1 MTSPTRF
8 RFPFLIPDSTRGKVH
23 PKNIPLHGSTPA
35 ATQRAPP
42 PAKLL
47 FRSSAPPPPPSA
59 AADYGRF
66 LDHAV
71 AGCVRHQQNLEER
84 EPLSSGLDGS
94 SLASAIDKKL
104 DTSTPDT
111 YKAPPAPLP
120 YDVGLVVTDNPE
132 LEKSGI
138 KRKIDDQQETLMMDE
153 NESLKKGV
161 PEDKP
166 NEEDVCPICLEEYDE
181 ENPRS
186 TTKCKHHFHLCCIL
200 EWMERSGTC
209 PICDQTTLIDEMYE

>member
-1 MTSPTRF
+1 MLWFHLPPDAVQSPTGLSV
-8 RFPFLIPDSTRGKVH
+8 PECSPWSISVVH
-23 PKNIPLHGSTPA
+23 TL
-35 ATQRAPP
+35 
-42 PAKLL
+42 
-47 FRSSAPPPPPSA
+47 
-59 AADYGRF
+59 
-66 LDHAV
+66 
-71 AGCVRHQQNLEER
+71 HQQNLEEH
-84 EPLSSGLDGS
+84 EPLSSAFDGS

-111 YKAPPAPLP
+111 YQAPPAPLP

-161 PEDKP
+161 PKDKP

-209 PICDQTTLIDEMYE
+209 PICDQITLIDEMYE